1 MADDPNKDE
10 QNQGNSGQGGSNEND
25 SNQGGS
31 GEGFDLS
38 EPSPDSI
45 DRSGGLVEMPSDK
58 MKKVQR
64 EREQR
69 TDDSMP
75 WKGFEVEPEPAPE
88 EQGLRLKSISSSDDD
103 DLDMTPMVDV
113 TFLLLIFFIV
123 TASFKVQMGIQ
134 QPPTDQPSYVVE
146 EDKDNDDYV
155 EVYIDRYNSYWVS
168 TRDEDGVA
176 APSDPEMRNVVI
188 DRVSN
193 FDVQRMV
200 ILAHND
206 SVHEK
211 VITAY
216 DAGVKAGIGLIN
228 IKYTEEDKY

>member
-1 MADDPNKDE
+1 MTDDPNKNEPNEDE
-10 QNQGNSGQGGSNEND
+10 

-31 GEGFDLS
+31 GGFDLS

-45 DRSGGLVEMPSDK
+45 DRSDRLVEMPSEK
-58 MKKVQR
+58 MKKAQR

-75 WKGFEVEPEPAPE
+75 WKGFEVEADIAPE
-88 EQGLRLKSISSSDDD
+88 EQDVVIRRSQRSEED

-134 QPPTDQPSYVVE
+134 QPPTDQPSTTPLE
-146 EDKDNDDYV
+146 ITDEDDYV
-155 EVYIDRYNSYWVS
+155 EVYIDRFNSYWIS
-168 TRDEDGVA
+168 TRDEDGIA
-176 APSDPEMRNVVI
+176 APSDPEMRSLVI
-188 DRVSN
+188 DKVKY

-206 SVHEK
+206 SIHEK
-211 VITAY
+211 VVTAY
-216 DAGVKAGIGLIN
+216 DAGVMAGIGLIN